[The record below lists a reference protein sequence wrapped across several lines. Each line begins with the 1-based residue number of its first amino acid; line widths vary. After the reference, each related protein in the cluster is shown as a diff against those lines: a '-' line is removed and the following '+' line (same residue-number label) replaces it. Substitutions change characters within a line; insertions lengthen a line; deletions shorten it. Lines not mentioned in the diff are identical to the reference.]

1 MIIGKSSYQLPVTS
15 YQLKE
20 RLDAS
25 NSHCE
30 ALLTGYWRLVTDNY
44 KKMIQLHQVSFSY
57 NELSVLEKVSFR
69 VERGEFVFLV
79 GPSGAGKT
87 TLLRLLYADLIPIAG
102 DLSVVGQK
110 LATLDKV
117 SLPYFRQKIGLVF
130 QDLKFVVDKTIQENL
145 ALPQKLVGV
154 APRAVKENV
163 NKLLHQMGLSH
174 HQHALPT
181 EISSNEQRRLAI
193 ARAVI
198 NNPLLLVADAPTEGL
213 DRRLSLE
220 VMALLDALNF
230 QGMTIFVAT
239 TDRELAEKC
248 NKRIIELRDGG
259 IH

>member
-1 MIIGKSSYQLPVTS
+1 
-15 YQLKE
+15 
-20 RLDAS
+20 
-25 NSHCE
+25 
-30 ALLTGYWRLVTDNY
+30 
-44 KKMIQLHQVSFSY
+44 MIQVHQVSFSY

-87 TLLRLLYADLIPIAG
+87 TLLRLLYADLIPIGG

-110 LATLDKV
+110 LARLDKV

-130 QDLKFVVDKTIQENL
+130 QDLKFLVDKTIQENL
-145 ALPQKLVGV
+145 AIPQKLVGV
-154 APRAVKENV
+154 APRVVKENV

-174 HQHALPT
+174 HQRALPT

-198 NNPLLLVADAPTEGL
+198 NNPVLLIADAPTEGL
-213 DRRLSLE
+213 DLRLSLE

>member
-1 MIIGKSSYQLPVTS
+1 
-15 YQLKE
+15 
-20 RLDAS
+20 
-25 NSHCE
+25 
-30 ALLTGYWRLVTDNY
+30 
-44 KKMIQLHQVSFSY
+44 MIQVHQVSFSY

-87 TLLRLLYADLIPIAG
+87 TLLRLLYADLMPIAG

-110 LATLDKV
+110 LARLDKI

-130 QDLKFVVDKTIQENL
+130 QDFKFLVDKTIQENL

-154 APRAVKENV
+154 APRVVEENV

-198 NNPLLLVADAPTEGL
+198 NNPVLLIADAPTEGL
-213 DRRLSLE
+213 DLRLSLE

>member
-1 MIIGKSSYQLPVTS
+1 
-15 YQLKE
+15 
-20 RLDAS
+20 
-25 NSHCE
+25 
-30 ALLTGYWRLVTDNY
+30 
-44 KKMIQLHQVSFSY
+44 MIQVHQVSFSY
-57 NELSVLEKVSFR
+57 NELSVLEQVSFR

-87 TLLRLLYADLIPIAG
+87 TLLRLLYADLIPGAG

-110 LATLDKV
+110 LAKLDKV

-130 QDLKFVVDKTIQENL
+130 QDFKFLVDKTVQENL
-145 ALPQKLVGV
+145 ALPQKLVGLSSRV
-154 APRAVKENV
+154 VKENV

-198 NNPLLLVADAPTEGL
+198 NNPVLLIADAPTEGL
-213 DRRLSLE
+213 DLRLSLE

-230 QGMTIFVAT
+230 QGMTIFVST
-239 TDRELAEKC
+239 TDRELAKKC

>member
-1 MIIGKSSYQLPVTS
+1 
-15 YQLKE
+15 
-20 RLDAS
+20 
-25 NSHCE
+25 
-30 ALLTGYWRLVTDNY
+30 
-44 KKMIQLHQVSFSY
+44 MIQVHQVSFSY
-57 NELSVLEKVSFR
+57 DELSVLEQVSFR

-79 GPSGAGKT
+79 GPSGSGKT
-87 TLLRLLYADLIPIAG
+87 TLLRLLYADLIPVAG
-102 DLSVVGQK
+102 DMSVIGQK

-130 QDLKFVVDKTIQENL
+130 QDFKFLADKTIQENL
-145 ALPQKLVGV
+145 ALPQRLVGM
-154 APRAVKENV
+154 APRVAKENV

-181 EISSNEQRRLAI
+181 EISSNERRRLAI

-198 NNPLLLVADAPTEGL
+198 NNPVLLLADAPTEGL
-213 DRRLSLE
+213 DLRLSLE

-230 QGMTIFVAT
+230 QGMTVCVAT
-239 TDRELAEKC
+239 SDRKLAEKC

>member
-1 MIIGKSSYQLPVTS
+1 
-15 YQLKE
+15 
-20 RLDAS
+20 
-25 NSHCE
+25 
-30 ALLTGYWRLVTDNY
+30 
-44 KKMIQLHQVSFSY
+44 MIQVHQVSFSY

-87 TLLRLLYADLIPIAG
+87 TLLRLLYADLMPVAG

-110 LATLDKV
+110 LARLDKV

-130 QDLKFVVDKTIQENL
+130 QDFKFLVDKTIQENL

-154 APRAVKENV
+154 APRVVEENV

-198 NNPLLLVADAPTEGL
+198 NNPVLLIADAPTEGL
-213 DRRLSLE
+213 DLRLSLE

>member
-1 MIIGKSSYQLPVTS
+1 M
-15 YQLKE
+15 
-20 RLDAS
+20 
-25 NSHCE
+25 
-30 ALLTGYWRLVTDNY
+30 
-44 KKMIQLHQVSFSY
+44 HQVSFSY
-57 NELSVLEKVSFR
+57 DELSVLEKVSFR

-79 GPSGAGKT
+79 GPSGSGKT
-87 TLLRLLYADLIPIAG
+87 TLLRLLYADLMPVAG
-102 DLSVVGQK
+102 DMSVIGQK

-130 QDLKFVVDKTIQENL
+130 QDFKFLADKTIQENL
-145 ALPQKLVGV
+145 TLPQRLVGT
-154 APRAVKENV
+154 APRVTKENV
-163 NKLLHQMGLSH
+163 NKLLHQTGLSH

-181 EISSNEQRRLAI
+181 EISSNERRRLAI

-198 NNPLLLVADAPTEGL
+198 NNPVLLLADAPTEGL
-213 DRRLSLE
+213 DVRLSLE

-239 TDRELAEKC
+239 SDRKLAEKC

>member
-1 MIIGKSSYQLPVTS
+1 M
-15 YQLKE
+15 
-20 RLDAS
+20 
-25 NSHCE
+25 
-30 ALLTGYWRLVTDNY
+30 
-44 KKMIQLHQVSFSY
+44 HQVSFSY

-79 GPSGAGKT
+79 GPSGSGKT
-87 TLLRLLYADLIPIAG
+87 TLLRLLYADLIPVAG
-102 DLSVVGQK
+102 DLSVIGQK

-130 QDLKFVVDKTIQENL
+130 QDFKFLADKTIQENL
-145 ALPQKLVGV
+145 ALPQRLVGM
-154 APRAVKENV
+154 APRVAKENV
-163 NKLLHQMGLSH
+163 NKLLHQIGLIH
-174 HQHALPT
+174 HQYALPT

-198 NNPLLLVADAPTEGL
+198 NNPVLLLADAPTEGL
-213 DRRLSLE
+213 DARLSLE

-239 TDRELAEKC
+239 SDRKLAEKC

>member
-1 MIIGKSSYQLPVTS
+1 
-15 YQLKE
+15 
-20 RLDAS
+20 
-25 NSHCE
+25 
-30 ALLTGYWRLVTDNY
+30 
-44 KKMIQLHQVSFSY
+44 MIQMHQVSFSY
-57 NELSVLEKVSFR
+57 DELSVLEKVSFR
-69 VERGEFVFLV
+69 VERGEFVFLI
-79 GPSGAGKT
+79 GPSGSGKT
-87 TLLRLLYADLIPIAG
+87 TLLRLLYADLLPVAG
-102 DLSVVGQK
+102 DLSVIGQK

-130 QDLKFVVDKTIQENL
+130 QDFKFLADKTIQENL
-145 ALPQKLVGV
+145 TLPQKLVGM
-154 APRAVKENV
+154 APRVAKENV
-163 NKLLHQMGLSH
+163 NKLLHQIGLSH

-198 NNPLLLVADAPTEGL
+198 NNPVLLLADAPTEGL
-213 DRRLSLE
+213 DLRLSLE

-239 TDRELAEKC
+239 SDRKLAEKC

>member
-1 MIIGKSSYQLPVTS
+1 
-15 YQLKE
+15 
-20 RLDAS
+20 
-25 NSHCE
+25 
-30 ALLTGYWRLVTDNY
+30 
-44 KKMIQLHQVSFSY
+44 MIQVHQVSFSY

-87 TLLRLLYADLIPIAG
+87 TLSRLLYADLIPIAG

-110 LATLDKV
+110 LATLDKI

-130 QDLKFVVDKTIQENL
+130 QDFKFLADKTVQENL
-145 ALPQKLVGV
+145 ALPQKLVGLT
-154 APRAVKENV
+154 PRVVKENV

-193 ARAVI
+193 ARAVV
-198 NNPLLLVADAPTEGL
+198 NNPVLLIADAPTEGL

-220 VMALLDALNF
+220 VMSLLDALNF
-230 QGMTIFVAT
+230 QGMTIFVTT

>member
-1 MIIGKSSYQLPVTS
+1 
-15 YQLKE
+15 
-20 RLDAS
+20 
-25 NSHCE
+25 
-30 ALLTGYWRLVTDNY
+30 
-44 KKMIQLHQVSFSY
+44 MIQVHQVSFSY
-57 NELSVLEKVSFR
+57 NELSVLEQVSFR

-87 TLLRLLYADLIPIAG
+87 TLLRLLYADLIPMAG

-110 LATLDKV
+110 LAKLDKV

-130 QDLKFVVDKTIQENL
+130 QDFKFLVDKTVQENL
-145 ALPQKLVGV
+145 ALPQKLVGLS
-154 APRAVKENV
+154 PRVVKENV

-198 NNPLLLVADAPTEGL
+198 NNPVLLIADAPTEGL
-213 DRRLSLE
+213 DLRLSLE

-230 QGMTIFVAT
+230 QGMTIFVTT
-239 TDRELAEKC
+239 TDRELAKKC

>member
-1 MIIGKSSYQLPVTS
+1 
-15 YQLKE
+15 
-20 RLDAS
+20 
-25 NSHCE
+25 
-30 ALLTGYWRLVTDNY
+30 
-44 KKMIQLHQVSFSY
+44 MIQVHQVSFSY

-87 TLLRLLYADLIPIAG
+87 TLLRLLYADLIPTVG

-130 QDLKFVVDKTIQENL
+130 QDFKFLVDKTVQENL
-145 ALPQKLVGV
+145 ALPQKLVGLS
-154 APRAVKENV
+154 PRVVKENV

-198 NNPLLLVADAPTEGL
+198 NNPVLLIADAPTEGL
-213 DRRLSLE
+213 DMRLSLE

-230 QGMTIFVAT
+230 QGMTIFVTT